1 MEYLLGHYLIQK
13 THLGSG
19 ISHVSNV
26 MNFGIHLSAAQLSCA
41 PPLAKDALLRKPL
54 PPSPFWRIR
63 GVLHFGL
70 NFYLADPIYV
80 VDINMTERRDST
92 DRLPSLQI
100 AHYQGMIANAI
111 EKTARRY
118 KCINYRRSL

>member
-13 THLGSG
+13 TPLGSG

-26 MNFGIHLSAAQLSCA
+26 VNFGIHLSAASS
-41 PPLAKDALLRKPL
+41 LAHPRLRKMHYFARPY
-54 PPSPFWRIR
+54 PSPFWRIR

-118 KCINYRRSL
+118 KCINYRHSL